1 MQVLFKCDGV
11 VHQLTVTVA
20 DADDMTVPS
29 IEFRFCVPFNT
40 KWVTSET
47 FFPNVWT

>member
-1 MQVLFKCDGV
+1 MQVLFKCDRV

-29 IEFRFCVPFNT
+29 IEFRFYVPFDT
-40 KWVTSET
+40 KWVMSEM
-47 FFPNVWT
+47 FFPANL